1 MRGFVTTPCVRHV
14 TSSTN
19 TRAALPPAAFK
30 SRYAQAPQMRLA
42 EFDDV
47 VSSPATD
54 VRRRAARTRHS
65 QLQQYGHRAVIDQFD
80 LHVSAECSGLHVGAQ
95 SSQRLY
101 ERDYQRLG
109 DCPLRGGI
117 P

>member
-1 MRGFVTTPCVRHV
+1 MRGFVTTLCVRHV

-19 TRAALPPAAFK
+19 TGAALPPAAFE
-30 SRYAQAPQMRLA
+30 SRYAAQAPQMQHA

-54 VRRRAARTRHS
+54 VRRRAARTRQS

-80 LHVSAECSGLHVGAQ
+80 LHVGAECAGLHVGAQ
-95 SSQRLY
+95 LPQRLY
-101 ERDYQRLG
+101 K
-109 DCPLRGGI
+109 RG
-117 P
+117 